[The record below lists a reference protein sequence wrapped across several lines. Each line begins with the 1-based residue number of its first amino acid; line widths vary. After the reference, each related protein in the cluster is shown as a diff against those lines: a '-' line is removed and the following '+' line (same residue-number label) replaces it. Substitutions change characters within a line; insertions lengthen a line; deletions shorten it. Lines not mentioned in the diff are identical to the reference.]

1 MGKEPISD
9 PFHYQEWDYQIQ
21 LHRPDWVTI
30 YERRAPKGNPEDIE
44 NILTEYKPIAH
55 RIRQIIDLLTPAG
68 VQRQRGMEDGDEVD
82 INAAIDAM
90 IAIRMGEQPNPRITM
105 IRSKYFQYLQDYLWV
120 LRVRKSLPNQG
131 GVIGFDNPILGN
143 EKGRKLALCP

>member
-1 MGKEPISD
+1 
-9 PFHYQEWDYQIQ
+9 
-21 LHRPDWVTI
+21 
-30 YERRAPKGNPEDIE
+30 
-44 NILTEYKPIAH
+44 LTEYKPIAH

-105 IRSKYFQYLQDYLWV
+105 RNV
-120 LRVRKSLPNQG
+120 LNTRDLSVVVLLDLSEST
-131 GVIGFDNPILGN
+131 N
-143 EKGRKLALCP
+143 EIMEGSDTFHTC